1 MSKVY
6 DLHKF
11 KPEKVDAME
20 RWARRRIRRADDTAQ
35 ECGQAGDVSRSDGL
49 KGFQAPIGGVGR
61 PKASQRAATSQETAM
76 SLLAALG
83 ANPVTFC
90 DFGQIC

>member
-20 RWARRRIRRADDTAQ
+20 RWARRLIRRADDTAQ

-49 KGFQAPIGGVGR
+49 KGFQAYRGSRKAKGLSAGR
-61 PKASQRAATSQETAM
+61 HESGNVDILIVSARSKPR
-76 SLLAALG
+76 
-83 ANPVTFC
+83 PVL
-90 DFGQIC
+90 